1 MGGGPPG
8 ELCWGGRDEDGMGGG
23 PALPGEGRPGPGT
36 GGLLPAGLLGA
47 GNLPA
52 DGGIGAL
59 TLASLFPADLSF
71 GIPP

>member
-1 MGGGPPG
+1 
-8 ELCWGGRDEDGMGGG
+8 MGGG

-52 DGGIGAL
+52 GLLGAGNLPPEGGIGAL
-59 TLASLFPADLSF
+59 TLPSRFPADFSF